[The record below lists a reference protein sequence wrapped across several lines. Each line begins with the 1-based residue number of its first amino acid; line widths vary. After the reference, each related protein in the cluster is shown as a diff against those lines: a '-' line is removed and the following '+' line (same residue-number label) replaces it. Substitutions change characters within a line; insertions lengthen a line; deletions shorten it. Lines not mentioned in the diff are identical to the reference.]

1 VNCRKVNSLLSA
13 YMDGEL
19 PGVEQLQIRQH
30 LRDCCCCNDEYETLL
45 STKRMLSGL
54 CVKQPRVDLEQQ
66 ILQCLAE
73 ETQRRSGPVD
83 LRASWQL
90 LGYGQKLR
98 LSAMFAT
105 GAIAVL
111 LLVVT
116 QVKTDQQPSEN
127 MMALA
132 PAPTFTSPSPQ
143 MVPVND
149 LILIHNP
156 LENAPAA
163 GFGQAMSPVSAN
175 NFSMSSGH

>member
-1 VNCRKVNSLLSA
+1 
-13 YMDGEL
+13 MDGEL

-73 ETQRRSGPVD
+73 ESQRRSGSID
-83 LRASWQL
+83 LREWWLL

-98 LSAMFAT
+98 LSTLFAT
-105 GAIAVL
+105 GAMAVL
-111 LLVVT
+111 LLTVVT
-116 QVKTDQQPSEN
+116 TIHTDKQPSEGL
-127 MMALA
+127 MALA
-132 PAPTFTSPSPQ
+132 PAPAFSAPNGQTI
-143 MVPVND
+143 PVND

-156 LENAPAA
+156 LENAPASA
-163 GFGQAMSPVSAN
+163 FRQNMAPV
-175 NFSMSSGH
+175 SMSSGPLSGGH